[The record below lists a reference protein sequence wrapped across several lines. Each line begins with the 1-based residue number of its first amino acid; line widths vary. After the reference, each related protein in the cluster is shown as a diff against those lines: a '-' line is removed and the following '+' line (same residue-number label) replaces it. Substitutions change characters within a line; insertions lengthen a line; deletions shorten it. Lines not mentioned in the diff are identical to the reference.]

1 MQRHSKL
8 GFSLLVFSVLF
19 ALNAT
24 PTLARDISNEQRAA
38 SEARER
44 YNAAVSN
51 EASLSKQVAEQE
63 KRVATEQARLKE
75 LQDKQAQNKGLI
87 DSAKTDLDAK
97 VQTLES
103 VWEQRNK
110 N

>member
-1 MQRHSKL
+1 MQSHSTF
-8 GFSLLVFSVLF
+8 GFSWLVFSVLLT
-19 ALNAT
+19 LNAT

-51 EASLSKQVAEQE
+51 EASLSKQVTEQE

-75 LQDKQAQNKGLI
+75 LQDKQLQNKALI
-87 DSAKTDLDAK
+87 ESAKIDLDAK

-103 VWEQRNK
+103 VWEERNK